1 MQARRKKERKELQRE
16 RERER
21 EREMKKGM
29 CVYLQVQLLIHGG
42 RQIIV

>member
-1 MQARRKKERKELQRE
+1 MQLCKLDERKKGVA
-16 RERER
+16 ER